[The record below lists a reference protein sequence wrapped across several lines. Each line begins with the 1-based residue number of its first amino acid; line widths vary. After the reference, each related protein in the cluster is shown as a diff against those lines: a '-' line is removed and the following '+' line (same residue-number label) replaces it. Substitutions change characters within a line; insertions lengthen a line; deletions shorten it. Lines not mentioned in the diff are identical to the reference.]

1 MSAPL
6 HITQRSAGGTIIFE
20 LHGRLIFEDG
30 DEVLRDCIR
39 SLIKT
44 GPLSLLVDLQDVS
57 YMDSAGIGA
66 LVEGY
71 LRLTRRGGEMKLL
84 RPSDHVRRVLDITRL
99 STVLDIYDDEAIA
112 LRTFNHVPA

>member
-6 HITQRSAGGTIIFE
+6 HITQRSAAGVIVFE
-20 LHGRLIFEDG
+20 LHGRLVFEDG
-30 DEVLRDCIR
+30 DEVFRECVG

-44 GPLSLLVDLQDVS
+44 GPLALLVDLRDVS

-71 LRLTRRGGEMKLL
+71 LRVSRRGGQLKLL
-84 RPSDHVRRVLDITRL
+84 CPSACVQKVLDITRL
-99 STVLDIYDDEAIA
+99 STVLDIYTDEATA
-112 LRTFNHVPA
+112 LRAFDHVAV

>member
-6 HITQRSAGGTIIFE
+6 QITQRSAAGVVIFE
-20 LHGRLIFEDG
+20 LHGRLVFEDG
-30 DEVLRDCIR
+30 DEVFRECVS

-44 GPLSLLVDLQDVS
+44 GPLALLVDLHDVG

-71 LRLTRRGGEMKLL
+71 LRITRRGGEMRLL
-84 RPSDHVRRVLDITRL
+84 SPSDHVQRVLDITRL
-99 STVLDIYDDEAIA
+99 STVLEVFHDESSA
-112 LRTFNHVPA
+112 LRKFNHIHA

>member
-6 HITQRSAGGTIIFE
+6 HITQRSSAGVIIFE
-20 LHGRLIFEDG
+20 LHGRLVFEDG
-30 DEVLRDCIR
+30 DEVFRECVN

-44 GPLSLLVDLQDVS
+44 GPLSLLVDLHDVG

-71 LRLTRRGGEMKLL
+71 LRLTRRGGEMRLL
-84 RPSDHVRRVLDITRL
+84 SPSDHVKRVLDITRL
-99 STVLDIYDDEAIA
+99 STVLEVFDNEPVA
-112 LRTFNHVPA
+112 LRAFEHAPA

>member
-6 HITQRSAGGTIIFE
+6 HITQRSAAGVIVFE
-20 LHGRLIFEDG
+20 LHGRLVFEDG
-30 DEVLRDCIR
+30 DEIFRECVA

-44 GPLSLLVDLQDVS
+44 GPLALLVDLRDVS

-71 LRLTRRGGEMKLL
+71 LRLSRRGGQLKLL
-84 RPSDHVRRVLDITRL
+84 CPSACARKVLDITRL
-99 STVLDIYDDEAIA
+99 STVLEIYEDEPAA
-112 LRTFNHVPA
+112 LRAFEHVAA